1 MHRFY
6 LPDINIAQNKIIIN
20 DKDAAHHIKNV
31 LRLKEKDKI
40 CIFDGKGNEYDCAI
54 DKIAGKIVLEI
65 KQRRWFS
72 PKNEQSKIAIAC
84 AIPKHSKMDDI
95 VDKLTQLGVDRII
108 PLETERV
115 VVRLDKQ
122 KKVLRQKRW
131 EKIVLNASQQS
142 QRKSMP
148 IIDAI
153 KDIKE
158 VLLHSGGY
166 DLKIMPTLIGER
178 QSLKEVLSGAK
189 PKNILALIGPEGDFT
204 EEEVEMAKKVGFIP
218 VTLGNLV
225 LRVETAAIAVA
236 SFIRF
241 YANH

>member
-6 LPDINIAQNKIIIN
+6 LADINIAQNKIIIN
-20 DKDAAHHIKNV
+20 DKNTVHHIKNV

-40 CIFDGKGNEYDCAI
+40 CIFDGKGNEYGCAI

-131 EKIVLNASQQS
+131 EKIALNASQQS

-166 DLKIMPTLIGER
+166 DLKIMPTLIGKR

-204 EEEVEMAKKVGFIP
+204 DEEVELAKKAGCIP
-218 VTLGNLV
+218 ASLGDLV
-225 LRVETAAIAVA
+225 LRVETAAVAVA
-236 SFIRF
+236 SLLRLGL
-241 YANH
+241 